1 MFIARNRYHG
11 STSPTKLGKH
21 SISQAVLVN
30 GAARAVGIFAVQI
43 AKALGAE
50 VTGFYSTKNNQQPL
64 QFCYNRYKFYCPTAN
79 VIGYNP

>member
-1 MFIARNRYHG
+1 VLAINTHYFTKNMSYWGLQTMFTVRNRSHG

-21 SISQAVLVN
+21 PISQAVLVN
-30 GAARAVGIFAVQI
+30 GAAGAVGIFAVQI

-64 QFCYNRYKFYCPTAN
+64 
-79 VIGYNP
+79 